1 MNICSYIDMTN
12 ENRDFLAVL
21 PRAEQPREG
30 QFQGEQ
36 HQVELAQAELPRVE
50 SSQVSP
56 SQFEE
61 AAYLLRSLANEV
73 RLRVVTIL
81 AQAGEMSVTE
91 LQESTR
97 CEQSLLSHH
106 LTGMRSRGILSCR
119 RSGKN
124 RFYSIRDPRVVKV
137 LKCVL
142 KCGADG
148 LPLGGEEK
156 LNEKT

>member
-1 MNICSYIDMTN
+1 MNICSYVDMNN
-12 ENRDFLAVL
+12 ENVDFL
-21 PRAEQPREG
+21 
-30 QFQGEQ
+30 
-36 HQVELAQAELPRVE
+36 VE
-50 SSQVSP
+50 S

-73 RLRVVTIL
+73 RLRVVTTL
-81 AQAGEMSVTE
+81 ASMGELSVTE
-91 LQESTR
+91 LQEATR
-97 CEQSLLSHH
+97 YEQSLLSHH
-106 LTGMRSRGILSCR
+106 LTGMRARGILSCR

-124 RFYSIRDPRVVKV
+124 RFYSIKDPRVVRV

-148 LPLGGEEK
+148 QPLGGSEK